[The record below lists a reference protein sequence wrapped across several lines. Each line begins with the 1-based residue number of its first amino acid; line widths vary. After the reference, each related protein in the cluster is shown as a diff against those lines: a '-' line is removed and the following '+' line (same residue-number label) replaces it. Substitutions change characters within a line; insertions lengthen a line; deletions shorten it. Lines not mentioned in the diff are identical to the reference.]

1 MEVKQ
6 LAFKQLAFSIKLS
19 PSQFS
24 DQWPIL
30 PSPPLP
36 SPHFPSPPLPSPPLP
51 FVYFNTDQPPSSHAL
66 EMEYKHLF
74 STWLIQVS
82 AIT

>member
-30 PSPPLP
+30 
-36 SPHFPSPPLPSPPLP
+36 PSPPLPSPPLP